1 MESVSIEKQSIN
13 KTDTFLYEV
22 NIERQNDRREAL
34 LLSALIE
41 DLINE
46 FADVF
51 TVVKGNCQL
60 SLIEVCEN
68 HTSLN
73 EYLNNIL
80 RVTEKGALLLR
91 KLDALL
97 EILREREWNQRGI

>member
-1 MESVSIEKQSIN
+1 MESVSIEKQNIN
-13 KTDTFLYEV
+13 KTDTFLYGI
-22 NIERQNDRREAL
+22 NIERQNDRRESL

-60 SLIEVCEN
+60 SLIEVCEK
-68 HTSLN
+68 HESLN

-80 RVTEKGALLLR
+80 RATEKGTLLLR
-91 KLDALL
+91 KLDALM
-97 EILREREWNQRGI
+97 EILRERE